1 MRRAAALLLCGHAA
15 ALFRVE
21 VISTAP
27 ASLISATSPGIT
39 RNISGGFETGLVVK
53 TDDGAYHMFASAF
66 PPGPDCAFNATTLRP
81 HAAPATL
88 NPQPNRAPHDP
99 QKRGL

>member
-27 ASLISATSPGIT
+27 ASLINATSPGIT

-66 PPGPDCAFNATTLRP
+66 PPGPDCAFYVTLRP
-81 HAAPATL
+81 HAAPAT
-88 NPQPNRAPHDP
+88 PSTSTQPRAP
-99 QKRGL
+99 